1 MTVNFCYNHYHF
13 NKLYCHLYRVKLK
26 FLERGKFMKK
36 QKLLI
41 CMLSSTLVIPSLPV
55 SHVHAETAK
64 HISETPQS
72 EETSSDESSS
82 LDDKSKSEET
92 PSDETAS
99 SNEETQTEKS
109 SSSNKKEENTKSS
122 KTKDTPR
129 ATQKEQRDEDSD
141 RTSSYLNDHF
151 SNDYDFIN
159 PSPFK
164 SLSLSNM
171 WHMWFSSDHQ
181 ATESEQ
187 PSTETPSSEAPT
199 TDNTK
204 STDEAQSAPTTQ
216 DEPSPEKPAT
226 ESTPSRDNS
235 HLSESDKA
243 IADELDRISDSTVPS
258 QTSDEQN
265 NTSQEPSSTE
275 ETTEPSTTQDATEET
290 SETPE
295 TNADTD
301 VSSNETPST
310 ETETSQPSSDEDA
323 SASSSDDHVID
334 AVLDEYSEKSKD
346 TASHYE
352 NQKNQITETS
362 KDQSNTQTKNPQL
375 PSKEAYQKREAPK
388 QSFEDDFKDANLRS
402 TATFETLPGFSGSDD
417 SQDFVIAE
425 NKSTRDFIKK
435 IAKDAHDI
443 GQKEDIYASV
453 MMAQAILE
461 SDSGN
466 SALARAPH
474 YNLFGIKGA
483 YKGQSATFNTLEDN
497 GGQMYQIS
505 ASFRSYPNQKASLE
519 DYADLMKNGI
529 DGNPDIYK
537 PTWKSEAPSYRSATE
552 HLSTTYATDSH
563 YADKLNSIIKHYD
576 LTRFDKKQMPDLTHD
591 TTTPEEASSDYK
603 PFVET
608 DGTSPYPHG
617 QCTWYVYNRMAQY
630 GLHIGGDLGD
640 ARNWDNRAEDDGYDI
655 SMTPKAHSAVVF
667 EAGQQGADSVYGH
680 VAFVEKVNRDGSI
693 VISESNVKGLGVISY
708 RTIDAQEAKDL
719 TYIQGKH

>member
-1 MTVNFCYNHYHF
+1 
-13 NKLYCHLYRVKLK
+13 
-26 FLERGKFMKK
+26 MKK

-41 CMLSSTLVIPSLPV
+41 CMLSSTLVLPSLPV

-82 LDDKSKSEET
+82 HDDKSKSEET

-122 KTKDTPR
+122 KTKDRPR

-171 WHMWFSSDHQ
+171 WHTWFSSNHQ
-181 ATESEQ
+181 ATESNQ

-199 TDNTK
+199 TDNTT
-204 STDEAQSAPTTQ
+204 STDEAQSTPTSQ
-216 DEPSPEKPAT
+216 AEPSSEPPAT

-265 NTSQEPSSTE
+265 HTSQEPSSTE

-290 SETPE
+290 SATTETPK
-295 TNADTD
+295 TNA
-301 VSSNETPST
+301 
-310 ETETSQPSSDEDA
+310 ETETSKPSTDEDA

-352 NQKNQITETS
+352 NQKNQN
-362 KDQSNTQTKNPQL
+362 NTQTKNPQL
-375 PSKEAYQKREAPK
+375 PSKEAYQKRETPK

-443 GQKEDIYASV
+443 GQREDIYASV

-461 SDSGN
+461 SNSGN

-505 ASFRSYPNQKASLE
+505 ASFRSYPNQKASLQ

-537 PTWKSEAPSYRSATE
+537 PTWKSEAASYRSATE

-591 TTTPEEASSDYK
+591 TTTPEEVGSDFK

-630 GLHIGGDLGD
+630 GLHIGGNLGD
-640 ARNWDNRAEDDGYDI
+640 ARNWDNRAEDDGYNI
-655 SMTPKAHSAVVF
+655 SMTPKTHSAVVF

-708 RTIDAQEAKDL
+708 RTIGAQEAQDL

>member
-13 NKLYCHLYRVKLK
+13 NKLYCHLYRVRLK

-72 EETSSDESSS
+72 EEISSDESSS

-122 KTKDTPR
+122 QTKDTPR
-129 ATQKEQRDEDSD
+129 ATQEEQRDEDSN
-141 RTSSYLNDHF
+141 RPSSYLNDHF

-171 WHMWFSSDHQ
+171 WHTWFSSDRQ

-204 STDEAQSAPTTQ
+204 STDEAQSAP
-216 DEPSPEKPAT
+216 
-226 ESTPSRDNS
+226 
-235 HLSESDKA
+235 
-243 IADELDRISDSTVPS
+243 
-258 QTSDEQN
+258 
-265 NTSQEPSSTE
+265 
-275 ETTEPSTTQDATEET
+275 TTQDATEET

-352 NQKNQITETS
+352 NQKNQTTEMS
-362 KDQSNTQTKNPQL
+362 KNQNNTQTKNPQL

-537 PTWKSEAPSYRSATE
+537 PTWKSEAASYRSATE

-591 TTTPEEASSDYK
+591 TTTPEEAGSDYK

-655 SMTPKAHSAVVF
+655 SMTPKVHSAVVF

>member
-1 MTVNFCYNHYHF
+1 
-13 NKLYCHLYRVKLK
+13 
-26 FLERGKFMKK
+26 MKK

-41 CMLSSTLVIPSLPV
+41 CMLSSTLVLPSLPV

-82 LDDKSKSEET
+82 HDDKSKSEET

-122 KTKDTPR
+122 KTKDRPR

-171 WHMWFSSDHQ
+171 WHTWFSSNHQ
-181 ATESEQ
+181 ATESNQ
-187 PSTETPSSEAPT
+187 PSTETPSSEP
-199 TDNTK
+199 
-204 STDEAQSAPTTQ
+204 
-216 DEPSPEKPAT
+216 PAT

-265 NTSQEPSSTE
+265 HTSQEPSSTE

-290 SETPE
+290 SATTETPK
-295 TNADTD
+295 TNAETD
-301 VSSNETPST
+301 VPSNETAST
-310 ETETSQPSSDEDA
+310 ETATSKPSTDEDA

-352 NQKNQITETS
+352 NQKNQN
-362 KDQSNTQTKNPQL
+362 NTQTKNPQL
-375 PSKEAYQKREAPK
+375 PSKEAYQKRETPK

-443 GQKEDIYASV
+443 GQREDIYASV

-483 YKGQSATFNTLEDN
+483 YEGQSATFNTLEDN

-505 ASFRSYPNQKASLE
+505 ASFRSYPNQKASLQ

-537 PTWKSEAPSYRSATE
+537 PTWKSEAASYRSATE

-591 TTTPEEASSDYK
+591 TTTPEEVGSDFK

-630 GLHIGGDLGD
+630 GLHIGGNLGD
-640 ARNWDNRAEDDGYDI
+640 ARNWDNRAEDDGYNI
-655 SMTPKAHSAVVF
+655 SMTPKTHSAVVF

-708 RTIDAQEAKDL
+708 RTIGAQEAQDL